1 MGNSA
6 TNINEKLFQPVPS
19 KYLVFQRYMSWS
31 LLYLVILKWEVAV
44 CFVDIN
50 GIVDHHGLSFPYIM
64 TSHIESLNIK
74 RIID

>member
-1 MGNSA
+1 MVNSA
-6 TNINEKLFQPVPS
+6 ANINKKLFRPVPS

-31 LLYLVILKWEVAV
+31 LLYLVILRWEVVV

-50 GIVDHHGLSFPYIM
+50 GIVDHHDLSFIYII
-64 TSHIESLNIK
+64 TSHIESWNIE